1 MSKLSLFFSLIK
13 DGSWHSTE
21 ELSKAMNVPMDHLT
35 KILKLLTEHHVIEYK
50 QDTKRI
56 KLNPKYKILFDEN
69 QENEEEKKATGTLII
84 PPNSSINI
92 QCTKITNLTDN
103 PVELDIKTD
112 KKVREITI
120 NKID

>member
-1 MSKLSLFFSLIK
+1 MAQYRKTIK
-13 DGSWHSTE
+13 SHEHSME
-21 ELSKAMNVPMDHLT
+21 HLT
-35 KILKLLTEHHVIEYK
+35 QILKLLTEHHVIEYK
-50 QDTKRI
+50 QDTKQI

-69 QENEEEKKATGTLII
+69 QENEEEKKAIGTLII

-103 PVELDIKTD
+103 PVELDIKTN
-112 KKVREITI
+112 KLLREITI

>member
-1 MSKLSLFFSLIK
+1 LSKLSLFFSLIK

-35 KILKLLTEHHVIEYK
+35 QILKLLTEHHVIEYK
-50 QDTKRI
+50 QDTKQI

>member
-21 ELSKAMNVPMDHLT
+21 ELSKAMNVPMDRLT
-35 KILKLLTEHHVIEYK
+35 QILKLLTEHHVIEYK
-50 QDTKRI
+50 QDTKQI